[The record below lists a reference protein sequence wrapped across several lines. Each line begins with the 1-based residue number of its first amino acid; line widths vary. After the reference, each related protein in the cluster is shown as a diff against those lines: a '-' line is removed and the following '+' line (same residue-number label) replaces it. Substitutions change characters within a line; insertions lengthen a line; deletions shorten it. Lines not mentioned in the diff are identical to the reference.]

1 MWQALYGQ
9 YFDRMACEGKSLTA
23 RDLAE
28 IMAKTHHPEGQDARE
43 GPVERESE
51 GDVTFQHS
59 GGSLGQ
65 RAPKG
70 SSGLKSYGSRLK
82 LSHLCP
88 VTVIYAQQVWGTV
101 FQGMPRKQVLNGENQ
116 SIWTTFKVIRYSK
129 I

>member
-70 SSGLKSYGSRLK
+70 SSGLKSYGFQVIVIS
-82 LSHLCP
+82 SMPCYPYLCP
-88 VTVIYAQQVWGTV
+88 AGLGFSFSGYAKKAG
-101 FQGMPRKQVLNGENQ
+101 
-116 SIWTTFKVIRYSK
+116 SK
-129 I
+129 W